1 MEVGSAEALK
11 QAALESVNG
20 APPEESKSIGS
31 YTRGEVQELL
41 QEILNQDVLG
51 REIADTADNVAEKI
65 REALW
70 PEFDLET
77 KKVKAQKDVERKA
90 LLMHLKDLIGDANG
104 RAD

>member
-1 MEVGSAEALK
+1 MSDMETLK

-20 APPEESKSIGS
+20 APAEESRELGS
-31 YTRGEVQELL
+31 YTRGEVQQMLED
-41 QEILNQDVLG
+41 ILNQDVLQ
-51 REIADTADNVAEKI
+51 RDITDTADNVAEKI

-90 LLMHLKDLIGDANG
+90 LLMHLKDLIGEANG
-104 RAD
+104 RGD